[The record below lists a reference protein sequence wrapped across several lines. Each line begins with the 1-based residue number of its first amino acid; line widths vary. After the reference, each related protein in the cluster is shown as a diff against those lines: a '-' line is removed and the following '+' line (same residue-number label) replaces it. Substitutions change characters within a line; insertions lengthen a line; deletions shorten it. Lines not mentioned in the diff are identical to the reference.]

1 LEGNPLLQ
9 IEVEPTSEVRI
20 NSKEWLFFGSAE
32 NMAKPTDVFDDAE
45 DLGHTGVH
53 WLHDG

>member
-1 LEGNPLLQ
+1 M
-9 IEVEPTSEVRI
+9 EPTSEVRI
-20 NSKEWLFFGSAE
+20 KSKEWLFFGSAE